1 MDFKINKFERFIIK
15 NRKLLVIITACIF
28 IFAMTS
34 CAIMLIPYGST
45 ILLVLYWLIIQLFV
59 VVILKKS
66 NQILEIRNKY
76 LQPEKALDATNQL
89 IATTNKKDFQNV
101 AVFLN
106 NRVAFLIDMGEFE
119 QAENEILMFLQKF
132 ENKRLLPSTYIAI
145 HTNLATIALEKK
157 DFNAYEEQFKII
169 CRNASETKNKRRKR
183 QIHHMIVSLQQHAEA
198 VVANE
203 TCDFGDYVTRVWA
216 INHYDPLKNKNLT
229 DEQTLPYSYLVAY
242 ENLFIFTQNTGDTE
256 RAKTYAQQ
264 IINIANEQ
272 FYIYRK
278 AKEYLENGN
287 SSN

>member
-1 MDFKINKFERFIIK
+1 MNFKINAIERFVIK

-28 IFAMTS
+28 ILLMILS
-34 CAIMLIPYGST
+34 AIMIIPYGST
-45 ILLVLYWLIIQLFV
+45 TLLIIYWLIIQLFA
-59 VVILKKS
+59 VVIWKKS
-66 NQILEIRNKY
+66 NQALAIRNKH
-76 LQPEKALDATNQL
+76 LQLEKALEATNML
-89 IATTNKKDFQNV
+89 IEAINKKDFQNA

-106 NRVAFLIDMGEFE
+106 NRIAYLMDMGKFE
-119 QAENEILMFLQKF
+119 QAENEAFIFFQKF
-132 ENKRLLPSTYIAI
+132 ENKRLLPTTRLAI
-145 HTNLATIALEKK
+145 HSNLATVALEKK
-157 DFNAYEEQFKII
+157 DFKSYEEQFRII
-169 CRNASETKNKRRKR
+169 CQYEGEVKNKRMKR

-216 INHYDPLKNKNLT
+216 TNHYDPLKNKNLT